1 MSKPEWSE
9 APAWSQWLAQDANGL
24 WVWFEYKPYAKIKP
38 GMWVEPSTSP
48 SGRFADAGGYR
59 SNPEWESTLEA
70 RP

>member
-24 WVWFEYKPYAKIKP
+24 WVFFENKPYAKVKV
-38 GMWVEPSTSP
+38 GVWVEPSP
-48 SGRFADAGGYR
+48 QGRFADGGGYL
-59 SNPEWESTLEA
+59 SNSEWESTLEA